1 MRSPGAGSSWPLLA
15 ASSWD
20 PWSSATW
27 YRSASLC
34 ADHGWSTCRSGW
46 MGRRHRTTNLEI
58 KQTQRKTGLRL
69 GMHTSWRTTIA
80 LLYYISLLQSHSQ
93 PSCSIFFWSRAV
105 AECRKIKTD
114 QRCHVGSRC
123 WENPYVLGWRFSIDL
138 HLDFG
143 NGSAQMACHCY
154 LPNVFLSQGSVVE
167 KCQLKNTFGTSVYL
181 KRGMCVNSSGKLIL
195 FYLPSLKLSFLGSG
209 LASRYHLSG

>member
-1 MRSPGAGSSWPLLA
+1 MCWPWVKYMPFRLDGPQASNHQPGNKTDTKEDRLEVRYAHLLEDNY
-15 ASSWD
+15 SFILL
-20 PWSSATW
+20 
-27 YRSASLC
+27 YF
-34 ADHGWSTCRSGW
+34 
-46 MGRRHRTTNLEI
+46 
-58 KQTQRKTGLRL
+58 
-69 GMHTSWRTTIA
+69 TIA
-80 LLYYISLLQSHSQ
+80 VSFPTFLVY
-93 PSCSIFFWSRAV
+93 FFWSGAV

-209 LASRYHLSG
+209 LASRYQLSG